1 MDCVPWLTMTVFARA
16 LPLFPSSAKC
26 GYCAEYVRLQMNID
40 DQKFMATE
48 GLIQWLAACVRQG
61 QKLAELYA
69 RLFLDTNALER
80 RLAILDSHTQGH
92 FFVIAA
98 AHVLGYRAWARN
110 LGMLS
115 QVDFSEIDKFNQ
127 RDIRDLRNMREHVVD
142 YFSGIGNNQDR
153 WIIETPEYSA
163 DASSVVGTLIGG
175 RLDYQAFSV
184 AAEIVLQEVLNA
196 SNRQNHR

>member
-1 MDCVPWLTMTVFARA
+1 
-16 LPLFPSSAKC
+16 
-26 GYCAEYVRLQMNID
+26 
-40 DQKFMATE
+40 MATE